1 MRAGTQRAGIVAV
14 VAAALTMGLTFAHTL
29 ELPQKLGYDAAT
41 WTGVQQSL
49 YRYFGLVGG
58 PVEVAA
64 VIAAVV
70 FALRTR
76 GRPGG
81 RLAAVGAACFV
92 IALAFWFAVIN
103 TANAE
108 IGSWAVD
115 AAPPDW
121 ERWRAQWEFGHA
133 VHFALALAGFLAL
146 LLATVRAGAAGG
158 GAPGD
163 TATRRA
169 PEPALPG
176 ERHGAGR

>member
-1 MRAGTQRAGIVAV
+1 MRAGTRRAGIVAV

-41 WTGVQQSL
+41 WTRIQQSL
-49 YRYFGLVGG
+49 YLYFGVVGG
-58 PVEVAA
+58 LVEVVA

-70 FALRTR
+70 FAVRTR

-92 IALAFWFAVIN
+92 VALAWWFAVVN

-108 IGSWAVD
+108 IGGWAVN
-115 AAPPDW
+115 AAPSDW

-133 VHFALALAGFLAL
+133 AHFVLTLAGFLTL
-146 LLATVRAGAAGG
+146 LLATVQGAAAVRG
-158 GAPGD
+158 GAEVVG
-163 TATRRA
+163 RRS
-169 PEPALPG
+169 PESALG
-176 ERHGAGR
+176 ERRGGKR